1 MNLSD
6 RIVAFAITF
15 VKFGYCDITYA
26 FLQPIIICYTNIDFG
41 DIYREKIMSLWAIK
55 NDYAALNVI

>member
-6 RIVAFAITF
+6 RIVAFASTF

-41 DIYREKIMSLWAIK
+41 DIYREKIMSL
-55 NDYAALNVI
+55 